1 VWDLPVATSGA
12 LLACSVAVSANSITN
27 IDRSSDNASGASSGL
42 STQSNSISSAN
53 SDYFAQLSANSKA
66 YQKALADNRTE
77 WRKSVEMNRA
87 KYLAELE
94 RIKATGTTKQ
104 TRTQNSLALKSY
116 IATQKKI
123 SADYAASKPAA
134 LSAKNFADNSALDAK
149 NAAIA
154 KANSTYAAFIESIG
168 YGVMLP

>member
-1 VWDLPVATSGA
+1 MQDTIPKPIIKDKILKNILETHGLPIIQKRKEGFKSMCHIILEQQVSIA
-12 LLACSVAVSANSITN
+12 SAN
-27 IDRSSDNASGASSGL
+27 A
-42 STQSNSISSAN
+42 
-53 SDYFAQLSANSKA
+53 DYSAQLSANSKA

-94 RIKATGTTKQ
+94 RIKALGTTKQ

-134 LSAKNFADNSALDAK
+134 LSTKNFADNSALDAK

-168 YGVMLP
+168 YGVMVP